1 MARRKALTGAGA
13 ASLAVIATL
22 AGAAPAAGA
31 GHEVCVDCPELPPGG
46 GGSAAFDKMTA
57 LGFPGATEGVFLKF
71 APIPPAF
78 IKLGELGFP
87 GRSENV
93 FGKE

>member
-13 ASLAVIATL
+13 ASLAVMATL

-31 GHEVCVDCPELPPGG
+31 GHEVCVDCPEPPGG
-46 GGSAAFDKMTA
+46 GGGSAFIKLLE
-57 LGFPGATEGVFLKF
+57 LGTPGATEGVFSKNSPL
-71 APIPPAF
+71 PPAF

-87 GRSENV
+87 GGSENP
-93 FGKE
+93 FTKG